1 MLLKKIKLS
10 NIRSYDEEEI
20 SFPEGSTLLS
30 GDIGA
35 GKSSLLLAVEF
46 ALFGTSR
53 PDLPAEAL
61 LRKGSSQ
68 GYVELE
74 FKINELDVSIK
85 RTLKKEKDAIKQMA
99 GHIIVNNQKKE
110 LTAVELKAEII
121 SLLGYPEDML
131 TKNKNYIYRY
141 TVYCPQEEM
150 RYILQE
156 NSELRL
162 DSLRKI
168 FNVDKYKN
176 IRENLQFI
184 LKKMRVEILVL
195 TTTIE
200 PMPAIKEE
208 IKAVEHEE
216 NNEKI
221 ELSILD
227 PQLLELSA
235 HLKTLNKELVELE
248 LEQKNIQELIQKK
261 RTNDLLLRDF
271 QKKREKLL
279 LNLAEIRER
288 TSHYHQEEVESRL
301 KHLEEEKNIVITKR
315 GQILANLQN
324 LQKKIKELQEESSLL
339 QKKIGSAEEKQRQKE
354 GFLTTI
360 SKEEEIRQKD
370 QQLKQ
375 MLDSLMQI
383 IVQNETILS
392 EAQRVKEEILYL
404 NECPTCLQDVDEGY
418 KLKVIEKENL
428 KIEQAIKLGQ
438 ESKEKKN
445 EVLRQK
451 GESEEKLK
459 EISLFKSQL
468 AKIGAEIEQI
478 EERKERLLVIRG
490 QLLHAVQENNS
501 LMKILDGL
509 NEQNINNLITKI
521 KELHGI
527 QQLFIY
533 QIEWKKQDEQLQYEI
548 QHAENQLGLVLNAL
562 KNYEQKIIASE
573 GESDLNQGLDNDI
586 SAIIISKIYRQLEEK
601 KRKISI
607 VIEEEKKLSVLQ
619 AQLATRLTHN
629 QKQKEKLTA
638 ELHRLQEQNS
648 RLIRLQ
654 EMYHWLEEYFL
665 KLTYSL
671 EKQVMLQIHYSFN
684 SFFQEWFSILIDDEE
699 VTSRI
704 DDTFTPVIEQNG
716 YEISFSNLSG
726 GEKTSAALAYRL
738 ALNRVIN
745 DVVHDIK
752 TKDLLILDEPTDGF
766 SSEQLDKVREVL
778 DKLGLKQML
787 IVSHES
793 KIESFVENVIRIGKN
808 EQVSR
813 VV

>member
-46 ALFGTSR
+46 AL
-53 PDLPAEAL
+53 

-74 FKINELDVSIK
+74 FKINELDVCIK

-156 NSELRL
+156 NPELRL

-176 IRENLQFI
+176 IRENLQLI

-216 NNEKI
+216 NNEKR
-221 ELSILD
+221 ELGILN
-227 PQLLELSA
+227 PQLLELSTN
-235 HLKTLNKELVELE
+235 LKTLNKELVELE
-248 LEQKNIQELIQKK
+248 LEQKNVQELIQKK
-261 RTNDLLLRDF
+261 RTNDLLLHDF

-279 LNLAEIRER
+279 LNLAEIREKIR
-288 TSHYHQEEVESRL
+288 HYHQEDVESKL
-301 KHLEEEKNIVITKR
+301 KHLEEEKNIVITNR
-315 GQILANLQN
+315 SQILANLQN

-354 GFLTTI
+354 GFLAAI

-375 MLDSLMQI
+375 MLDSLMHI

-392 EAQRVKEEILYL
+392 EAQRVKEEMLYL
-404 NECPTCLQDVDEGY
+404 NECPTCLQEVSDDHKLDVI
-418 KLKVIEKENL
+418 KKENL
-428 KIEQAIKLGQ
+428 KIEQAIKLSQ
-438 ESKEKKN
+438 ESKEKKD
-445 EVLRQK
+445 EILRQK

-468 AKIGAEIEQI
+468 AKIGVEIEQI
-478 EERKERLLVIRG
+478 EERKERLLVIRE

-501 LMKILDGL
+501 LMKILEGL
-509 NEQNINNLITKI
+509 NEENINNLVTKI

-533 QIEWKKQDEQLQYEI
+533 EIEWKKQDEQLQYEL

-573 GESDLNQGLDNDI
+573 GELDLNKGLDNDI
-586 SAIIISKIYRQLEEK
+586 LTIIISKIYRQLEEK

-619 AQLATRLTHN
+619 AQLATRLTNN

-716 YEISFSNLSG
+716 YEIGFSNLSG

-738 ALNRVIN
+738 ALNRAIN
-745 DVVHDIK
+745 DAVHDIK

>member
-156 NSELRL
+156 NPELRL

-176 IRENLQFI
+176 IRENLQLI
-184 LKKMRVEILVL
+184 LKKMRVGILVL

-221 ELSILD
+221 ELSILN

-288 TSHYHQEEVESRL
+288 ISHYHQEEVESRL

-354 GFLTTI
+354 GFLTAI

-478 EERKERLLVIRG
+478 EERKERLLVIRE
-490 QLLHAVQENNS
+490 QLLHAVQENNY
-501 LMKILDGL
+501 LMKALEGL
-509 NEQNINNLITKI
+509 NEENINNLVTKI